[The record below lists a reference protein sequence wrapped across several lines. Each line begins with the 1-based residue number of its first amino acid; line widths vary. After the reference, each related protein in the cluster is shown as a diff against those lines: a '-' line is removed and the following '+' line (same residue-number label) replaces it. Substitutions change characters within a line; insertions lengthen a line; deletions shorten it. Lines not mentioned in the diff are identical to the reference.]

1 MATEILMPRQG
12 QSVESCIIIQWN
24 VAEGD
29 DVTEGDSL
37 CEVETDKA
45 TFEVE
50 STCSGT
56 VLSILYDVDS
66 DVEVLKPIAIIGS
79 SNEDI
84 SSLIQEK
91 PETASEK
98 NIDENKSSALII
110 SSSDNT
116 KTVVDN
122 TKHTTEKIFPSNVG
136 ASPRAKK
143 TASEKD
149 IDLSIIKGTGPLGR
163 VIARDVIT
171 FSENN
176 SAKEITLGDFTEIPA
191 KGVRKIISERMLASL
206 HSSAQLTINSSA
218 DAQKVLDLRKLF
230 KNSDNAEF
238 NNISINDLILFIVI
252 KTLTRHKEFNSHWEN
267 NSLKKYDDVH
277 IGFAVDTPRGLMVPV
292 LKNADKLSLPEL
304 SKEAKR
310 LASSCV
316 DGKINPDEL
325 IGATFTVTNLGSM
338 GIESFTPVLNLPEVA
353 ILGICSIYP
362 KPFYKDEE
370 VCFSP
375 HMGLSLTFN
384 HCATD
389 GAPAAKFLSDIKNS
403 ISSVDAILSEKIF

>member
-29 DVTEGDSL
+29 DVAEGDSL

-56 VLSILYDVDS
+56 VLSILYDADS

-79 SNEDI
+79 PNEDI

-91 PETASEK
+91 PKATLEK
-98 NIDENKSSALII
+98 NTDDNKSSI
-110 SSSDNT
+110 SVISASNDT
-116 KTVVDN
+116 ETAVDN
-122 TKHTTEKIFPSNVG
+122 KKHTVEKIFSSNVG

-143 TASEKD
+143 TASEKN

-163 VIARDVIT
+163 VIARDVIS

-176 SAKEITLGDFTEIPA
+176 SAKELALGDFTEIPA

-206 HSSAQLTINSSA
+206 QSSAQLTINSSA

-238 NNISINDLILFIVI
+238 NNISINDLILFIVT

-310 LASSCV
+310 LASTCV

-353 ILGICSIYP
+353 ILGICSIFP

-375 HMGLSLTFN
+375 HMGISLTFN

-389 GAPAAKFLSDIKNS
+389 GAPAARFLSDIKNS
-403 ISSVDAILSEKIF
+403 ISSVDAILSDKIF

>member
-24 VAEGD
+24 ISEGD
-29 DVTEGDSL
+29 DVAEGDSL

-50 STCSGT
+50 STCNGT
-56 VLSILYDVDS
+56 VLSILHDVDS
-66 DVEVLKPIAIIGS
+66 DVEVLKPIVIIGS
-79 SNEDI
+79 PDEDI
-84 SSLIQEK
+84 SSLLDDKLETIPEK
-91 PETASEK
+91 NTDDNTATPSSTYLTNNTEIEVDKVTSSSEK
-98 NIDENKSSALII
+98 IL
-110 SSSDNT
+110 SSS
-116 KTVVDN
+116 
-122 TKHTTEKIFPSNVG
+122 VG

-143 TASEKD
+143 TASEKN

-163 VIARDVIT
+163 VIARDVIS
-171 FSENN
+171 FSEND
-176 SAKEITLGDFTEIPA
+176 SAKELALGDFTEIPA

-206 HSSAQLTINSSA
+206 QSSAQLTINSSA

-238 NNISINDLILFIVI
+238 NNISINDLILFIVT

-292 LKNADKLSLPEL
+292 LKNADKLSLQEL

-310 LASSCV
+310 LASTCV

-362 KPFYKDEE
+362 KPFYKNDE

-403 ISSVDAILSEKIF
+403 ISSVDAILSDKIF

>member
-12 QSVESCIIIQWN
+12 QSVESCIIIKWN

-29 DVTEGDSL
+29 DVSEGDSL

-56 VLSILYDVDS
+56 VLSILYNVDS

-79 SNEDI
+79 SDEDI
-84 SSLIQEK
+84 SSLIEKK
-91 PETASEK
+91 PETTSNK
-98 NIDENKSSALII
+98 NIDDNKASAPVI
-110 SSSDNT
+110 SESNNT
-116 KTVVDN
+116 EKAVNN
-122 TKHTTEKIFPSNVG
+122 TKHTTQEIFPSNVG
-136 ASPRAKK
+136 VSPRAKK
-143 TASEKD
+143 TALEKN

-163 VIARDVIT
+163 VIAKDVIT

-176 SAKEITLGDFTEIPA
+176 SAKELALGDFTEIPA
-191 KGVRKIISERMLASL
+191 KGVRKIISERMLLSL
-206 HSSAQLTINSSA
+206 QSSAQLTINSSA
-218 DAQKVLDLRKLF
+218 NAQQVLDLRKLF
-230 KNSDNAEF
+230 KKSNNIEF
-238 NNISINDLILFIVI
+238 NNISINDLLLFIVT
-252 KTLTRHKEFNSHWEN
+252 KTLVRHKEFNSHWEN
-267 NSLKKYDDVH
+267 DSLKKYDDVH

-316 DGKINPDEL
+316 AGKINPDEL

-362 KPFYKDEE
+362 KPFYKNEE
-370 VCFSP
+370 VRFSP

-384 HCATD
+384 HCAAD
-389 GAPAAKFLSDIKNS
+389 GAPAAKFLSEIKNS
-403 ISSVDAILSEKIF
+403 ISSVDAVLSDKIF

>member
-98 NIDENKSSALII
+98 DIDENKSSAPII
-110 SSSDNT
+110 SSSNNT

-143 TASEKD
+143 TASEKN

-176 SAKEITLGDFTEIPA
+176 SAKKITLGDFTEIPA
-191 KGVRKIISERMLASL
+191 KGVTKIISERMLASL

-252 KTLTRHKEFNSHWEN
+252 KTLTRHKEFNSHWET

>member
-24 VAEGD
+24 VSEGD

-79 SNEDI
+79 SDEDI
-84 SSLIQEK
+84 SSLIQVK

-98 NIDENKSSALII
+98 NIDENKSSAPII
-110 SSSDNT
+110 SSSNNT
-116 KTVVDN
+116 ETVVDN

-143 TASEKD
+143 TASEKN

-176 SAKEITLGDFTEIPA
+176 SAKEIALGDFTEIPA

-206 HSSAQLTINSSA
+206 QNSAQLTINSSA

-230 KNSDNAEF
+230 KNSDSAEF
-238 NNISINDLILFIVI
+238 NNVSINDLILFIVT

-267 NSLKKYDDVH
+267 NTLKKYDDVH

-292 LKNADKLSLPEL
+292 LKNANKLSLPEL

-389 GAPAAKFLSDIKNS
+389 GAPAARFLSDIKNS
-403 ISSVDAILSEKIF
+403 ISSVDAILSDKIF

>member
-143 TASEKD
+143 TASEKN

-238 NNISINDLILFIVI
+238 NNISINDLILFIVT

>member
-24 VAEGD
+24 VSEGD

-98 NIDENKSSALII
+98 NIDENKSSVPII
-110 SSSDNT
+110 SSSNNT
-116 KTVVDN
+116 EIVVDN

-143 TASEKD
+143 TASEKN

-176 SAKEITLGDFTEIPA
+176 SAKEIALGDFTEIPA

-206 HSSAQLTINSSA
+206 QSSAQLTINSSA

-238 NNISINDLILFIVI
+238 NNVSINDLILFIVT

-310 LASSCV
+310 LASTCI

-389 GAPAAKFLSDIKNS
+389 GAPAARFLSDIKNS
-403 ISSVDAILSEKIF
+403 ISSVDAILSDKIF

>member
-1 MATEILMPRQG
+1 MATKILMPRQG

-143 TASEKD
+143 TASEKN

-176 SAKEITLGDFTEIPA
+176 SAKKITLGDFTEIPA

-238 NNISINDLILFIVI
+238 NNISINDLILFIVT

>member
-143 TASEKD
+143 TASEKN

-176 SAKEITLGDFTEIPA
+176 SAKKITLGDFTEIPA

>member
-1 MATEILMPRQG
+1 MATEILMPRQR

-24 VAEGD
+24 ISEGD

-50 STCSGT
+50 STCNGT
-56 VLSILYDVDS
+56 VLSILHDVDS
-66 DVEVLKPIAIIGS
+66 DVEVLKPIVIIGS
-79 SNEDI
+79 PDEDI
-84 SSLIQEK
+84 SSLLDDK
-91 PETASEK
+91 LETIPEK
-98 NIDENKSSALII
+98 NTDDNTATPSSTYLTNNTEIAVDKVI
-110 SSSDNT
+110 SSS
-116 KTVVDN
+116 
-122 TKHTTEKIFPSNVG
+122 EKILSSSVG

-143 TASEKD
+143 TASEKN
-149 IDLSIIKGTGPLGR
+149 IDLSKIKGTGPLGR
-163 VIARDVIT
+163 VIAKDVIT

-176 SAKEITLGDFTEIPA
+176 SAKELALGDFTEITA

-206 HSSAQLTINSSA
+206 QDSAQLTINSSA

-230 KNSDNAEF
+230 KKSNNTEF
-238 NNISINDLILFIVI
+238 NNISINDLLLFIVT
-252 KTLTRHKEFNSHWEN
+252 KTHARHKEFNSHWEN

-292 LKNADKLSLPEL
+292 LKNADKLNLPEL

-310 LASSCV
+310 LARSCV

-384 HCATD
+384 HCAAD

-403 ISSVDAILSEKIF
+403 ISSVDAVLSDKIF

>member
-143 TASEKD
+143 TASEKN

>member
-79 SNEDI
+79 SDEDI
-84 SSLIQEK
+84 SSLIQVK

-98 NIDENKSSALII
+98 NIDENKSSAPII
-110 SSSDNT
+110 SSSNNT
-116 KTVVDN
+116 ETVVNN

-143 TASEKD
+143 TASEKN

-176 SAKEITLGDFTEIPA
+176 SAKEIALGDFTEIPA

-206 HSSAQLTINSSA
+206 QSSAQLTINSSA
-218 DAQKVLDLRKLF
+218 NAQKVLDLRKLF
-230 KNSDNAEF
+230 KNSDSAEF
-238 NNISINDLILFIVI
+238 NNVSINDLILFIVT

-292 LKNADKLSLPEL
+292 LKNANKLSLPEL

-389 GAPAAKFLSDIKNS
+389 GAPAARFLSDIKNS
-403 ISSVDAILSEKIF
+403 ISSVDAILSDKIF

>member
-24 VAEGD
+24 VSEGD

-79 SNEDI
+79 SDEDI
-84 SSLIQEK
+84 SSLIQVK

-98 NIDENKSSALII
+98 NIDENKSSAPII
-110 SSSDNT
+110 SSSNNT
-116 KTVVDN
+116 ETVVDN

-143 TASEKD
+143 TASEKN

-171 FSENN
+171 FSENS
-176 SAKEITLGDFTEIPA
+176 SAKEIALGDFTEIPA

-206 HSSAQLTINSSA
+206 QSSAQLTINSSA

-230 KNSDNAEF
+230 KNSDSAEF
-238 NNISINDLILFIVI
+238 NNVSINDLILFIVT

-267 NSLKKYDDVH
+267 NTLKKYDDVH

-292 LKNADKLSLPEL
+292 LKNANKLSLPEL

-389 GAPAAKFLSDIKNS
+389 GAPAARFLSDIKNS
-403 ISSVDAILSEKIF
+403 ISSVDAILSDKIF

>member
-24 VAEGD
+24 ISEGD

-50 STCSGT
+50 STCNGT
-56 VLSILYDVDS
+56 VLSILHDVDS
-66 DVEVLKPIAIIGS
+66 DVEVLKPIVIIGS
-79 SNEDI
+79 PDEDI
-84 SSLIQEK
+84 SSLLDDK
-91 PETASEK
+91 LETIPEK
-98 NIDENKSSALII
+98 NTDDNTTTPSSTYLTNNTEIAVDKVI
-110 SSSDNT
+110 SSS
-116 KTVVDN
+116 
-122 TKHTTEKIFPSNVG
+122 EKILSSSVG

-143 TASEKD
+143 TASEKN
-149 IDLSIIKGTGPLGR
+149 IDLSAIKGTGPLGR
-163 VIARDVIT
+163 IIAKDVIT

-176 SAKEITLGDFTEIPA
+176 SAKELALGDFTEIPA

-206 HSSAQLTINSSA
+206 QDSAQLTINSSA

-230 KNSDNAEF
+230 KKSNNTEF
-238 NNISINDLILFIVI
+238 NNISINDLLLFIVT
-252 KTLTRHKEFNSHWEN
+252 KTLARHKEFNSHWEN

-292 LKNADKLSLPEL
+292 IKNADKLNLTEL

-384 HCATD
+384 HCAAD

-403 ISSVDAILSEKIF
+403 ISSVDAVLSDKIF

>member
-24 VAEGD
+24 ISEGD

-50 STCSGT
+50 STCNGT
-56 VLSILYDVDS
+56 VLSILHDVDS
-66 DVEVLKPIAIIGS
+66 DVEVLKPIVIIGS
-79 SNEDI
+79 PDEDI
-84 SSLIQEK
+84 SSLLDDK
-91 PETASEK
+91 LETIPEK
-98 NIDENKSSALII
+98 NTDDNTTTPSSTYLTNNTEITVDKVI
-110 SSSDNT
+110 SSS
-116 KTVVDN
+116 
-122 TKHTTEKIFPSNVG
+122 EKILSSSVG

-143 TASEKD
+143 TASEKN
-149 IDLSIIKGTGPLGR
+149 IDLSKIKGTGPLGR
-163 VIARDVIT
+163 VIAKDVIT

-176 SAKEITLGDFTEIPA
+176 SAKELALGDFTEIPA

-206 HSSAQLTINSSA
+206 QDSAQLTINSSA

-230 KNSDNAEF
+230 KKSNNTEF
-238 NNISINDLILFIVI
+238 NNISINDLLLFIVT
-252 KTLTRHKEFNSHWEN
+252 KTLARHKEFNSHWEN

-292 LKNADKLSLPEL
+292 LKNADKLNLPEL

-384 HCATD
+384 HCAAD

-403 ISSVDAILSEKIF
+403 ISSVDAVLSDKIF

>member
-84 SSLIQEK
+84 SSLIQVK

-98 NIDENKSSALII
+98 NIDENKSSAPII
-110 SSSDNT
+110 SSSNNT
-116 KTVVDN
+116 ETVVDN

-143 TASEKD
+143 TASEKN

-176 SAKEITLGDFTEIPA
+176 SAKEIALGDFTEIPA

-206 HSSAQLTINSSA
+206 QSSAQLTINSSA

-230 KNSDNAEF
+230 KNSDSAEF
-238 NNISINDLILFIVI
+238 NNVSINDLILFIVT

-389 GAPAAKFLSDIKNS
+389 GAPAARFLSDIKNS
-403 ISSVDAILSEKIF
+403 ISSVDAILSDKIF

>member
-12 QSVESCIIIQWN
+12 QSVESCIITQWN
-24 VAEGD
+24 ISEGD

-50 STCSGT
+50 STCNGT
-56 VLSILYDVDS
+56 ILSILHDVDS
-66 DVEVLKPIAIIGS
+66 DVEVLKPIVIIGS
-79 SNEDI
+79 PDEDI
-84 SSLIQEK
+84 SSLMDDKLETIPEK
-91 PETASEK
+91 NTDDNAATPSSTYLTNNTEIAVDKVTSSSEK
-98 NIDENKSSALII
+98 IL
-110 SSSDNT
+110 SSS
-116 KTVVDN
+116 
-122 TKHTTEKIFPSNVG
+122 VG

-143 TASEKD
+143 TASEKN
-149 IDLSIIKGTGPLGR
+149 IDLSAIKGTGPLGR
-163 VIARDVIT
+163 VIAKDVIT

-176 SAKEITLGDFTEIPA
+176 SAKELALGDFTEIPA

-206 HSSAQLTINSSA
+206 QDSAQLTINSSA

-230 KNSDNAEF
+230 KKSNNTEF
-238 NNISINDLILFIVI
+238 NNISINDLLLFIVT
-252 KTLTRHKEFNSHWEN
+252 KTLTHHKEFNSHWKN

-384 HCATD
+384 HCAAD

-403 ISSVDAILSEKIF
+403 ISSVDAVLSDKIF

>member
-91 PETASEK
+91 PETTSEK

-143 TASEKD
+143 TASEKN

>member
-24 VAEGD
+24 ISEGD

-50 STCSGT
+50 STCNGT
-56 VLSILYDVDS
+56 VLSILHDVDS
-66 DVEVLKPIAIIGS
+66 DVEVLKPIVIIGS
-79 SNEDI
+79 PDEDI
-84 SSLIQEK
+84 SSLLDDKLETIPEK
-91 PETASEK
+91 NTDDNAASPSSTYLTNNTEITVDKVTSSSEK
-98 NIDENKSSALII
+98 IL
-110 SSSDNT
+110 SSS
-116 KTVVDN
+116 
-122 TKHTTEKIFPSNVG
+122 VG

-143 TASEKD
+143 TASEKN
-149 IDLSIIKGTGPLGR
+149 IDLSMIKGTGPLGR
-163 VIARDVIT
+163 VIAKDVII

-176 SAKEITLGDFTEIPA
+176 SAKELALGDFTEIPA

-206 HSSAQLTINSSA
+206 QDSAQLTINSSA

-230 KNSDNAEF
+230 KKSNNTEF
-238 NNISINDLILFIVI
+238 NNISINDLLLFIVT
-252 KTLTRHKEFNSHWEN
+252 KTLASHKEFNSHWEN

-403 ISSVDAILSEKIF
+403 ISSVDAILSDKIF

>member
-29 DVTEGDSL
+29 DVAEGDSL

-50 STCSGT
+50 STCRGT

-91 PETASEK
+91 PESTSE
-98 NIDENKSSALII
+98 NNTDDNKSSI
-110 SSSDNT
+110 SVISASNDT
-116 KTVVDN
+116 ETAVDN
-122 TKHTTEKIFPSNVG
+122 KKHTVEKIFSSNVG

-143 TASEKD
+143 TASEKN

-163 VIARDVIT
+163 VIARDVIS

-176 SAKEITLGDFTEIPA
+176 SAKELALGDFTEIPA

-206 HSSAQLTINSSA
+206 QSSAQLTINSSA

-230 KNSDNAEF
+230 KNSDSAEF
-238 NNISINDLILFIVI
+238 NNISINDLILFIVT

-267 NSLKKYDDVH
+267 NTLKKYDDVH

-292 LKNADKLSLPEL
+292 LKNANKLSLPEL

-389 GAPAAKFLSDIKNS
+389 GAPAARFLSDIKNS
-403 ISSVDAILSEKIF
+403 ISSVDAILSDKIF

>member
-176 SAKEITLGDFTEIPA
+176 SAKKITLGDFTEIPA

>member
-79 SNEDI
+79 SDEDI
-84 SSLIQEK
+84 SSLIQVK

-98 NIDENKSSALII
+98 NIDENKSSAPII
-110 SSSDNT
+110 SSSNNT
-116 KTVVDN
+116 ETVVDN

-143 TASEKD
+143 TASEKN

-176 SAKEITLGDFTEIPA
+176 SAKEIALGDFTEIPA

-206 HSSAQLTINSSA
+206 QSSAQLTINSSA

-230 KNSDNAEF
+230 KNSDSAEF
-238 NNISINDLILFIVI
+238 NNVSINDLILFIVT

-267 NSLKKYDDVH
+267 NTLKKYDDVH

-292 LKNADKLSLPEL
+292 LKNANKLSLPEL

-389 GAPAAKFLSDIKNS
+389 GAPAARFLSDIKNS
-403 ISSVDAILSEKIF
+403 ISSVDAILSDKIF

>member
-24 VAEGD
+24 VSEGD

-98 NIDENKSSALII
+98 NIDENKSSVPII
-110 SSSDNT
+110 SSSNNT
-116 KTVVDN
+116 EIVVDN

-143 TASEKD
+143 TASEKN

-176 SAKEITLGDFTEIPA
+176 SAKEIALGDFTEIPA

-206 HSSAQLTINSSA
+206 QSSAQLTINSSA

-238 NNISINDLILFIVI
+238 NNVSINDLILFIVT

-310 LASSCV
+310 LASTCI

-389 GAPAAKFLSDIKNS
+389 GAPAARFLSDIKNS
-403 ISSVDAILSEKIF
+403 ISSVDAVLSDKIF

>member
-24 VAEGD
+24 ISEGD
-29 DVTEGDSL
+29 DVIEGDSL

-50 STCSGT
+50 STCNGT
-56 VLSILYDVDS
+56 VLSILHDVDS
-66 DVEVLKPIAIIGS
+66 DVEVLKPIVIIGS
-79 SNEDI
+79 PDEDI
-84 SSLIQEK
+84 SSLLDDK
-91 PETASEK
+91 LETIPEK
-98 NIDENKSSALII
+98 NTDDNTATPSSTYLTNNTEITVDKVI
-110 SSSDNT
+110 SSS
-116 KTVVDN
+116 
-122 TKHTTEKIFPSNVG
+122 EKILSSSVG

-143 TASEKD
+143 TASEKN
-149 IDLSIIKGTGPLGR
+149 IDLSKIKGTGPLGR
-163 VIARDVIT
+163 VIAKDVIT

-176 SAKEITLGDFTEIPA
+176 SAKELALGDFTEIPA

-206 HSSAQLTINSSA
+206 QDSAQLTINSSA

-230 KNSDNAEF
+230 KKSNNTEF
-238 NNISINDLILFIVI
+238 NIISINDLLLFIVT
-252 KTLTRHKEFNSHWEN
+252 KTLARHKEFNAHWEN

-292 LKNADKLSLPEL
+292 LKNANKLNLPEL

-384 HCATD
+384 HCAAD

-403 ISSVDAILSEKIF
+403 ISSVDAVLSDKIF

>member
-24 VAEGD
+24 VSEGD

-79 SNEDI
+79 SDEDI
-84 SSLIQEK
+84 SSLIQVK

-98 NIDENKSSALII
+98 NIDENKSSAPII
-110 SSSDNT
+110 SSSNNT
-116 KTVVDN
+116 ETVVDN

-143 TASEKD
+143 TASEKN

-176 SAKEITLGDFTEIPA
+176 SAKEIALGDFTEIPA

-206 HSSAQLTINSSA
+206 QSSAQLTINSSA

-230 KNSDNAEF
+230 KNSDSAEF
-238 NNISINDLILFIVI
+238 NNVSINDLILFIVT
-252 KTLTRHKEFNSHWEN
+252 KTLSRHKEFNSHWEN
-267 NSLKKYDDVH
+267 NTLKKYDDVH

-292 LKNADKLSLPEL
+292 LKNANKLSLPEL

-389 GAPAAKFLSDIKNS
+389 GAPAARFLSDIKNS
-403 ISSVDAILSEKIF
+403 ISSVDAILSDKIF

>member
-98 NIDENKSSALII
+98 NIDENKSSAPII
-110 SSSDNT
+110 SSSNNT
-116 KTVVDN
+116 KIVVDN

-143 TASEKD
+143 TASEKN

-176 SAKEITLGDFTEIPA
+176 SAKKITLGDFTEIPA

-238 NNISINDLILFIVI
+238 NNISINDLILFIVT

>member
-24 VAEGD
+24 ISEGD

-50 STCSGT
+50 STCNGT
-56 VLSILYDVDS
+56 VLSILHDVDS
-66 DVEVLKPIAIIGS
+66 DVEVLKPIVIIGS
-79 SNEDI
+79 PDEDI
-84 SSLIQEK
+84 SSLLDDK
-91 PETASEK
+91 LETIPEK
-98 NIDENKSSALII
+98 NTDDNTTTPSSTYLTNNTEITVDKVI
-110 SSSDNT
+110 SSS
-116 KTVVDN
+116 
-122 TKHTTEKIFPSNVG
+122 EKILSSSVG

-143 TASEKD
+143 TASEKN
-149 IDLSIIKGTGPLGR
+149 IDLSKIKGTGPLGR
-163 VIARDVIT
+163 VIAKDVIT

-176 SAKEITLGDFTEIPA
+176 SAKELALGDFTEIPA

-206 HSSAQLTINSSA
+206 QDSAQLTINSSA

-230 KNSDNAEF
+230 KKSNNTEF
-238 NNISINDLILFIVI
+238 NNISINDLLLFIVT
-252 KTLTRHKEFNSHWEN
+252 KTLARHKEFNSHWEN

-384 HCATD
+384 HCAAD

-403 ISSVDAILSEKIF
+403 ISSVDAVLSDKIF

>member
-24 VAEGD
+24 VSEGD

-79 SNEDI
+79 SDEDI
-84 SSLIQEK
+84 SSLIQVK

-98 NIDENKSSALII
+98 NIDENKSSAPII
-110 SSSDNT
+110 SSSNNT
-116 KTVVDN
+116 ETVVDN

-143 TASEKD
+143 TASEKN

-176 SAKEITLGDFTEIPA
+176 SAKEIALGDFTEIPA

-206 HSSAQLTINSSA
+206 QSSAQLTINSSA

-238 NNISINDLILFIVI
+238 NNISINDLILFIVT

-267 NSLKKYDDVH
+267 NTLKKYDDVH

-292 LKNADKLSLPEL
+292 LKNANKLSLPEL

-389 GAPAAKFLSDIKNS
+389 GAPAARFLSDIKNS
-403 ISSVDAILSEKIF
+403 ISSVDAILSDKIF

>member
-24 VAEGD
+24 VSEGD

-98 NIDENKSSALII
+98 NIDENKSSVPII
-110 SSSDNT
+110 SSSNNT
-116 KTVVDN
+116 EIVVDN

-143 TASEKD
+143 TASEKN

-176 SAKEITLGDFTEIPA
+176 SAKEIALGDFTEILG

-206 HSSAQLTINSSA
+206 QSSAQLTINSSA
-218 DAQKVLDLRKLF
+218 DAQKILDLRELF

-238 NNISINDLILFIVI
+238 NNISINDLILFIVT
-252 KTLTRHKEFNSHWEN
+252 KTLTRHKEFNSHWKN

-310 LASSCV
+310 LASTCV

-362 KPFYKDEE
+362 KPFYKNDE

-403 ISSVDAILSEKIF
+403 ISSVDAILSDKIF